1 MNSLFSKWTSNLRKS
16 WLLLVLSVLLSIFGI
31 SNYAWTAERIYAS
44 YSAFQ
49 RSISINTLE
58 KFAVDGEIS
67 EELRVYTQYLK
78 PEKIAE
84 LRQVLTSQIKVHPA
98 AVSQFLYTSQGEF
111 MLKRLGEV
119 ITTDKSESESGFH
132 GLRSALILAAAE
144 PKGLTLLNIFQKY
157 PSSKINIDLA
167 RTMQIAEQLETLVN
181 ETNKAVATV
190 SAKSDTEAKIPATES
205 IESLPSL
212 NRRGRFTAKK
222 QTLKFFDIARR
233 RLLSTDIYLP
243 DIRSSVPVIVISH
256 GIGTDSSN
264 FRYLAKH
271 LATNGFAVVVPN
283 HPGSDSKQVQSL
295 INGSASEVAQPE
307 EFINRPLDVKFVL
320 DELEKLNKTA
330 SRLNNVLDLQR
341 IGVFGQSF
349 GGYTALALAGA
360 KINLEKIQQNCN
372 QKALKQTW
380 NMSLL

>member
-1 MNSLFSKWTSNLRKS
+1 MNSLFGKWTSNLRKS

-31 SNYAWTAERIYAS
+31 SNYGWTAERIYAS

-58 KFAVDGEIS
+58 KFALDGEIS
-67 EELRVYTQYLK
+67 EELGVYTQYLK
-78 PEKIAE
+78 SEQIAE
-84 LRQVLTSQIKVHPA
+84 LRQVLTSQIKVHPV

-119 ITTDKSESESGFH
+119 IKPDSGQSEPGFDA
-132 GLRSALILAAAE
+132 LRSALILAAGE
-144 PKGLTLLNIFQKY
+144 PEGLTLLNIFQKY

-167 RTMQIAEQLETLVN
+167 RTLHIAEELQTLVN

-190 SAKSDTEAKIPATES
+190 SARSDTEAKIPATVG
-205 IESLPSL
+205 IENLPKLS
-212 NRRGRFTAKK
+212 RRGKFVTKK
-222 QTLKFFDIARR
+222 QTLKFFDIKRR

-243 DIRSSVPVIVISH
+243 NISSSVPVIVISH

-264 FRYLAKH
+264 FRYLANH

-283 HPGSDSKQVQSL
+283 HPSDSEQVQSL
-295 INGSASEVAQPE
+295 VNGSASEVAQPE

-320 DELEKLNKTA
+320 DELEKLNNTD
-330 SRLNNVLDLQR
+330 SRFEKRLDLQQV
-341 IGVFGQSF
+341 GVFGQSF

-380 NMSLL
+380 NMSL